1 MQVTTIGLDIAKNVF
16 QVHGIDAAEKVVVRK
31 QLRRR
36 QVLEFFKALPPCLVG
51 MEACATAHYWAREL
65 TKLGPGCVERGSMRA
80 IVSATSISRS
90 WSTDLSRIGSL
101 TTQTLPQGV
110 CWHLFGRAAPLG

>member
-1 MQVTTIGLDIAKNVF
+1 VKL
-16 QVHGIDAAEKVVVRK
+16 AEVA
-31 QLRRR
+31 
-36 QVLEFFKALPPCLVG
+36 F
-51 MEACATAHYWAREL
+51 
-65 TKLGPGCVERGSMRA
+65 GPGCVERGSMRA
-80 IVSATSISRS
+80 IVTATSISRS

>member
-1 MQVTTIGLDIAKNVF
+1 
-16 QVHGIDAAEKVVVRK
+16 
-31 QLRRR
+31 
-36 QVLEFFKALPPCLVG
+36 
-51 MEACATAHYWAREL
+51 
-65 TKLGPGCVERGSMRA
+65 MRA

-110 CWHLFGRAAPLG
+110 CWHLFGRAAPLGLGGQGLQQPGHADDRHHALDVVGEHVECHLSSYLGQLLREKVRSPIATSA

>member
-1 MQVTTIGLDIAKNVF
+1 VD
-16 QVHGIDAAEKVVVRK
+16 
-31 QLRRR
+31 RRI
-36 QVLEFFKALPPCLVG
+36 PSP
-51 MEACATAHYWAREL
+51 
-65 TKLGPGCVERGSMRA
+65 SMRA

-110 CWHLFGRAAPLG
+110 CWHLFGRAAPLGLKASSSPATPMIAITRLML